1 MVGIRIGRHA
11 PAALVIVTS
20 CLFAIAMPAQS
31 AAASGEEAA
40 AAGKMAVKPSSIVTT
55 PTGPQEF
62 GRDSV
67 YATQPPSPGNPVLA
81 GGLTADEAGGAPLY
95 ATQLTHPS
103 GPVMEGGND
112 LQPYGRDSVYVAGS
126 PNASPLSYPGG
137 RQSRVEVSE
146 ASPR

>member
-1 MVGIRIGRHA
+1 MIGIRIGRHA

-20 CLFAIAMPAQS
+20 CLFAAAMPAQS
-31 AAASGEEAA
+31 AAASGEEG
-40 AAGKMAVKPSSIVTT
+40 GKMVEKPSSIVTT
-55 PTGPQEF
+55 PTGPQQF

-81 GGLTADEAGGAPLY
+81 GGLTVEEAGGAPLY

-126 PNASPLSYPGG
+126 LNVAPLSYPVG

-146 ASPR
+146 AGPR

>member
-1 MVGIRIGRHA
+1 MIGIRIGRHA
-11 PAALVIVTS
+11 PAVLVIVTS
-20 CLFAIAMPAQS
+20 CLFATAMPAQS
-31 AAASGEEAA
+31 AAASGEEQG
-40 AAGKMAVKPSSIVTT
+40 GKMAVKPSKIVST
-55 PTGPQEF
+55 PTGPQQF

-67 YATQPPSPGNPVLA
+67 YATQPPSPRNPVLA
-81 GGLTADEAGGAPLY
+81 GGLTVDEAGGAPLY

-103 GPVMEGGND
+103 GPVIEGGND

-126 PNASPLSYPGG
+126 FNSAPLSYPVG

>member
-1 MVGIRIGRHA
+1 MIGIRIRRYA
-11 PAALVIVTS
+11 PAAVVIVTS

-31 AAASGEEAA
+31 AAASGEEGA
-40 AAGKMAVKPSSIVTT
+40 AAGKVTVKPSNIVTT
-55 PTGPQEF
+55 PAGPQQF

-67 YATQPPSPGNPVLA
+67 YATQTPSPGSPVLA
-81 GGLTADEAGGAPLY
+81 GGLTVDEAGGAPLY

-126 PNASPLSYPGG
+126 PNAAPLSYPVGH
-137 RQSRVEVSE
+137 QSRVEVSE
-146 ASPR
+146 VSRR